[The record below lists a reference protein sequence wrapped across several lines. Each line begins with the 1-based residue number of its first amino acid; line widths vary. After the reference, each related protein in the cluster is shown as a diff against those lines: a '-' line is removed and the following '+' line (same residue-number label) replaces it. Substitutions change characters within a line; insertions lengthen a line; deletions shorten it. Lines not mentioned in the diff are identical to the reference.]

1 MSLYILNQ
9 VFLDI
14 PESGIFQSQTPS
26 HSVYLSLMA
35 LIMLYLELHLF
46 SFILSWWHFRAN
58 RYHLSAKC
66 EGNEAENQGGSGIG
80 YWRVIIKMQSYTH
93 VPFME
98 AELKM
103 WLMEQDTLNPYRA
116 CVKIKVQ
123 GETSFTYS
131 RDQHYWSLSLFWWWH
146 WCQTYLRRNSN
157 KIWKIIAI
165 CWLFLRRRWILQDS
179 YTYVLL

>member
-1 MSLYILNQ
+1 
-9 VFLDI
+9 
-14 PESGIFQSQTPS
+14 
-26 HSVYLSLMA
+26 
-35 LIMLYLELHLF
+35 MLYLELHLF

-58 RYHLSAKC
+58 HYHLSAKC

-123 GETSFTYS
+123 GETWGHSGRKLIKRHTREVMVLFTYS
-131 RDQHYWSLSLFWWWH
+131 MQIHYHTWTPITIFSSFFLMSRASYSFVGLNEVVCSKWQVKNPTSDAALTSLVAPIFSLWS
-146 WCQTYLRRNSN
+146 
-157 KIWKIIAI
+157 I
-165 CWLFLRRRWILQDS
+165 
-179 YTYVLL
+179 

>member
-1 MSLYILNQ
+1 MLLYILNQ

-26 HSVYLSLMA
+26 HSVYISLMA

-123 GETSFTYS
+123 GETWGHSGRKLIKRHTWEVMVVFTFS
-131 RDQHYWSLSLFWWWH
+131 MQIHYHRWTPITIFSSLSDVQGLLFF
-146 WCQTYLRRNSN
+146 CQS
-157 KIWKIIAI
+157 
-165 CWLFLRRRWILQDS
+165 
-179 YTYVLL
+179 